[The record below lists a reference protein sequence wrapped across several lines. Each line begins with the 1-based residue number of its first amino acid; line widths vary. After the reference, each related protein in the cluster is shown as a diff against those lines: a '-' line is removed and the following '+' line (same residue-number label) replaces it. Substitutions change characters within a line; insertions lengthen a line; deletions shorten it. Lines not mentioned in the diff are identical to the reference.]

1 MKSFVKE
8 TIKDSVFSLHA
19 QVSPHD
25 PLERVLELLV
35 GGRVAERVDGAVEI
49 AHEVGE
55 HVDVNV
61 DAGRAEAG
69 DDGQDV
75 VRRPASHEGPQDDA
89 DCFQGLPGSVLGLLL
104 GLLSSPELEPLP
116 DELLQHRLLQISSKL
131 HLPPTQK
138 LY

>member
-1 MKSFVKE
+1 MNEKFRQE

-19 QVSPHD
+19 QVSSHD

-69 DDGQDV
+69 DDGEDV
-75 VRRPASHEGPQDDA
+75 VGGPAGHERTQNDA
-89 DCFQGLPGSVLGLLL
+89 DCFQRFPGSIL
-104 GLLSSPELEPLP
+104 
-116 DELLQHRLLQISSKL
+116 
-131 HLPPTQK
+131 
-138 LY
+138 

>member
-1 MKSFVKE
+1 MNEKFRQE

-69 DDGQDV
+69 DDGQDDHDG
-75 VRRPASHEGPQDDA
+75 RDCHGDHNDHDD
-89 DCFQGLPGSVLGLLL
+89 
-104 GLLSSPELEPLP
+104 
-116 DELLQHRLLQISSKL
+116 H
-131 HLPPTQK
+131 K
-138 LY
+138 LYTNINRTAINK